1 MAVVGT
7 DIMNDNHTLRR
18 IRFLIK
24 NLNFMIILM
33 VSSFMAVT
41 PFKIASSMQ
50 ARDFLDGIKTLPFTP
65 WSVAFLPFFSFLI
78 LIGLM
83 QIKGREQWNNFF
95 ILSYGIVQLALCSI
109 IINYLGASYN
119 GIVLLV
125 IADLLVCGQN
135 TKLKISF
142 IIVLLA
148 MYVFSGIG
156 QFFGKNEQDFFQI
169 YLNYYN
175 TDARKVVL
183 WLKNML
189 VSGNNLF
196 FMLYMIMLIRIQILE
211 NERISLL
218 NRKLDEANEKLQRA
232 NLKLEEY
239 AKESEKMARSME
251 RNRLAREI
259 HDTLGHV
266 LTGIIAGIDASL
278 TLMEISPNEAKK
290 QLEVVGG
297 IARQGIKDVRRSVN
311 ALKPD
316 ALERLSL
323 EDAIKQIIEETKQI
337 SNAEVI
343 FNNKADLSNLA
354 EDETETIY
362 RIIQESITNSLRHG
376 KADKIQISICR
387 VYNIITITIC
397 DNGVGCKELKKGF
410 GLRHMAERI
419 EMLNGSLEYK
429 SENGFEL
436 IAKIPIR
443 WGK

>member
-1 MAVVGT
+1 
-7 DIMNDNHTLRR
+7 MNDNHILRR

-33 VSSFMAVT
+33 ISSVMAVT
-41 PFKIASSMQ
+41 AFKITAAMQ
-50 ARDFLDGIKTLPFTP
+50 AEDFLGKMKTLPLTP
-65 WSVAFLPFFSFLI
+65 WSAAFFPACSFFVLI
-78 LIGLM
+78 CLM

-95 ILSYGIVQLALCSI
+95 ILCYGIVQLALCGI
-109 IINYLGASYN
+109 IMDCLGASYN

-125 IADLLVCGQN
+125 IADLLVCGKN

-142 IIVLLA
+142 IVALLA

-156 QFFGKNEQDFFQI
+156 QFFGRNEQDFFQI

-175 TDARKVVL
+175 TDIRKLIL
-183 WLKNML
+183 WLKNVL
-189 VSGNNLF
+189 VSGNNLL

-211 NERISLL
+211 NERILLL

-266 LTGIIAGIDASL
+266 LTGIIAGVDASL
-278 TLMEISPNEAKK
+278 TLIGISPNEAKK
-290 QLEVVGG
+290 QLEAVGA

-323 EDAIKQIIEETKQI
+323 EDAIKQIIKETSQI
-337 SNAEVI
+337 SNVEI
-343 FNNKADLSNLA
+343 SFDNKTDLSNLA

-376 KADKIQISICR
+376 KADKIQISVDR
-387 VYNIITITIC
+387 VYNIITIIIN
-397 DNGVGCKELKKGF
+397 DNGIGCKEIKKGF
-410 GLRHMAERI
+410 GLRHMAERV

-429 SENGFEL
+429 SENGFTL
-436 IAKIPIR
+436 IAKIPVR